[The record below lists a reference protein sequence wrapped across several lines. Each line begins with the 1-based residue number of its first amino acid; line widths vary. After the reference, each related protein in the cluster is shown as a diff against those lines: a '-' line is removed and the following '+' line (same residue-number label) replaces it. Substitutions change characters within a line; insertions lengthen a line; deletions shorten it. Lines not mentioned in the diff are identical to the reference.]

1 MVKHT
6 KLLLPEMYPDCRNAG
21 FQGFTNNLIINN
33 DVWGVF
39 VFLCFILFAFNKVK
53 IRLLQNWEKRI
64 I

>member
-1 MVKHT
+1 MMKHT
-6 KLLLPEMYPDCRNAG
+6 KPLLPEMYSDCRNAS

-53 IRLLQNWEKRI
+53 I
-64 I
+64 